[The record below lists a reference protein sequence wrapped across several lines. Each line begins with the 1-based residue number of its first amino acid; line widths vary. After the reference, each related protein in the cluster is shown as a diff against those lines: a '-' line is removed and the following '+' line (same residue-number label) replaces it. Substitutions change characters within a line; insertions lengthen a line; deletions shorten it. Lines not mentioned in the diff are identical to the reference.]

1 MLLAQTL
8 YRSIGKPRL
17 LGNIELLQDIL
28 RRSDICVLH
37 CGTRVPLGERVRKE
51 EKMERMM
58 ERTRISAAMTGA
70 WVVVY

>member
-1 MLLAQTL
+1 MLLTQTL
-8 YRSIGKPRL
+8 YRSIGKTRL

-28 RRSDICVLH
+28 RRSDISVLH
-37 CGTRVPLGERVRKE
+37 CETRVPLGECVRKE